1 MIGRII
7 LMVLWLVG
15 ACTGLVLIVQGV
27 TGWSGGTKSHVLL
40 GVGFTII
47 YARWFLR
54 ELRDIRAKGK
64 PEPIVLE
71 RPDASFRG
79 LDFEGGAFADPD
91 APGWQV
97 VPYSSAREWPCV
109 ISDADAVQFRGAP
122 GVISFA
128 EARRMAAALVATADY
143 AEAAQKERDS

>member
-1 MIGRII
+1 MIGRIF
-7 LMVLWLVG
+7 LMAMWLVG
-15 ACTGLVLIVQGV
+15 ACTGLLMIAQGLTGWYDGTWVDAV
-27 TGWSGGTKSHVLL
+27 TGVFF
-40 GVGFTII
+40 VVI

-54 ELRDIRAKGK
+54 DLRDIRAKGK

-128 EARRMAAALVATADY
+128 EARRMAAALVATADH